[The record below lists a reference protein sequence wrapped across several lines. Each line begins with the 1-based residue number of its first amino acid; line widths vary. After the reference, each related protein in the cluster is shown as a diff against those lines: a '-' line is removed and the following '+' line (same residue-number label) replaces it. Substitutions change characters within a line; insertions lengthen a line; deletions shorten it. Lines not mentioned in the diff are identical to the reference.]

1 MKNLFITSI
10 TILTLFLCSGFI
22 SSCNSQ
28 SNAGCAISATD
39 FAKKDLSK
47 AVIID
52 VRTPGEYGSEHHI
65 VAELID
71 YSNSEFPAKIAKL
84 DKSATYFVYC
94 KTGVRSSR
102 AVSYMVQNGFTNV
115 CDISGGLSALART
128 SVQLEK

>member
-10 TILTLFLCSGFI
+10 TILTLFLGSGFI

-28 SNAGCAISATD
+28 STAECNVSAAD
-39 FAKKDLSK
+39 FAKKDLSD

-52 VRTPGEYGSEHHI
+52 VRTPGEYVSGHLKG
-65 VAELID
+65 AKLID
-71 YSNSEFPAKIAKL
+71 YSNSEFPARIAKL

>member
-10 TILTLFLCSGFI
+10 TILTLFLGTGSI

-28 SNAGCAISATD
+28 STASCNVSATD
-39 FAKKDLSK
+39 FAKKDLSN

-52 VRTPGEYGSEHHI
+52 VRTPGEFGAGHLNG
-65 VAELID
+65 AELID
-71 YSNSEFPAKIAKL
+71 LSNREFPAKIGKL

-94 KTGVRSSR
+94 KTGVRSRS

-115 CDISGGLSALART
+115 CDISGGLSALARAG
-128 SVQLEK
+128 VQLEK